1 MFGVGGAQTNVKAV
15 ITAEDRGS
23 AVLKGFGQ
31 KVEGLGGAVAK
42 GLKLAAVGIAAG
54 TAAATAFGVLSVKA
68 FSESQ
73 DVMAQTTAVL
83 KSTGH
88 AAGVTSD
95 MVTGLAKQMQGLTK
109 FSDEEVQTGENLLLT
124 FTRIGRDIFPQAT
137 ETMLNMS
144 QALGQDVKSSAIQLG
159 KALQDP
165 ILGVTAL
172 RRVGVNFS
180 KDQVEVI
187 KKLVESGN
195 AAKAQKLI
203 LKELNTEFGNSAR
216 AAGQTFSGQLAILKN
231 RLNDIQETIGQ
242 VIVTAITPFIARASA
257 FITSIDWQ
265 ATIDRTLS
273 SLRNLWLNVLM
284 PFTKQVYTTAVQIFN
299 FLRPSLLALW
309 NTVQTQVL
317 PTLLRLWKE
326 VIVPL
331 APIIGKVLVLAIWTA
346 INALNVFLKTITPVI
361 NFILS
366 HKGAVLVLASAFI
379 TLAIAMRFGAIANAF
394 LANMAR
400 VRAGIALT
408 RSSALSFSAFIKSPT
423 MLGSFGILAAVGVGA
438 FAAIANAARETMD
451 TIDQTNASIDAS
463 TKSNEAALRKANQ
476 QYKSGKLSKAH
487 FQAILRTA
495 GGYAS
500 GGFTGRGG
508 KDDIAGVVHRG
519 EYVIPREQV
528 NQSSGMPMT
537 SSSPRENNQ
546 LNIVVNV
553 GLYAGTEQEKRKVAM
568 ELLRSLQDV
577 AGARGTTVGKML
589 GI

>member
-1 MFGVGGAQTNVKAV
+1 MFGIGGAETNVKAV

-23 AVLKGFGQ
+23 AVLKRFGQ
-31 KVEGLGGAVAK
+31 SAAGMGGLIER
-42 GLKLAAVGIAAG
+42 GLKAAAVGAAAA

-73 DVMAQTTAVL
+73 DVMAQTNAVL

-95 MVTGLAKQMQGLTK
+95 MVTNLAKQMQGLTK

-124 FTRIGRDIFPQAT
+124 FTKIGKDIFPQAT

-144 QALGQDVKSSAIQLG
+144 QALGQDVKGSATQLG

-172 RRVGVNFS
+172 RRVGVNFTA
-180 KDQVEVI
+180 DQQKVI
-187 KKLVESGN
+187 KSLVESGQ

-216 AAGQTFSGQLAILKN
+216 AAGQTFSGQLTILKN

-242 VIVTAITPFIARASA
+242 VIVTAITPFIARASD
-257 FITSIDWQ
+257 FITSIDWE
-265 ATIDRTLS
+265 ATINRTLA
-273 SLRNLWLNVLM
+273 SLRTLWLNVLL
-284 PFTKQVYTTAVQIFN
+284 PFTKQVYNTALQIYN

-317 PTLLRLWKE
+317 PTLMRLWKE
-326 VIVPL
+326 VIAPL
-331 APIIGKVLVLAIWTA
+331 APVIGRILVVAIWGA
-346 INALNVFLKTITPVI
+346 INALNVFLRIITPVI
-361 NFILS
+361 NFMLR
-366 HKGAVLVLASAFI
+366 HKGAVIVLASAFI

-400 VRAGIALT
+400 VRAAMALT
-408 RSSALSFSAFIKSPT
+408 RSSALSLSAFMKSPT

-438 FAAIANAARETMD
+438 FVAIANAARETMN

-463 TKSNEAALRKANQ
+463 TKSNEAALRRANQ
-476 QYKSGKLSKAH
+476 QYKAGKLSKSH
-487 FQAILRTA
+487 FQSILRTA

-508 KDDIAGVVHRG
+508 KNDIAGVVHRG

-528 NQSSGMPMT
+528 NQNSGMPRIAGAP
-537 SSSPRENNQ
+537 SNNSQ

-553 GLYAGTEQEKRKVAM
+553 GLYAGTEQEKRKVAV
-568 ELLRSLQDV
+568 ELFKSLQDV
-577 AGARGTTVGKML
+577 ASSKSMSVTQLM